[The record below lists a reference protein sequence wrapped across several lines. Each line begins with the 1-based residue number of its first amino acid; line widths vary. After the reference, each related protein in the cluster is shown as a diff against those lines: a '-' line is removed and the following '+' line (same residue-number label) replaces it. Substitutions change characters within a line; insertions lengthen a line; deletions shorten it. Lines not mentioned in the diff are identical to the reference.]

1 MRYIHDGRTSLVK
14 FLTACVLFL
23 ICFFYCGM
31 AQARYV
37 KLLQKVHP
45 EKKGDIASKD
55 FHEQWLEAVMRQK
68 RKLFIK
74 VPTVLTYSQEN

>member
-1 MRYIHDGRTSLVK
+1 MCPV
-14 FLTACVLFL
+14 FNLFL
-23 ICFFYCGM
+23 LLWH

-37 KLLQKVHP
+37 KLLQKIHP

-55 FHEQWLEAVMRQK
+55 FHKQWLESCDEAEKEAVY
-68 RKLFIK
+68 K